1 MMKPRFRGGLNVAMK
16 VPKAK
21 FDETL
26 AFYSDVLGMKVT
38 EETGPGTGGAVTKSA
53 SVEFGPITLWF
64 DLVENYAQAELWLE
78 LFTDDVEHATQHLA
92 EHEVVTQD
100 ELEPLPAGLD
110 AHWVSNPV
118 GIPHVVR
125 RPD

>member
-1 MMKPRFRGGLNVAMK
+1 MNPRFRGGLNVAMK
-16 VPKAK
+16 IPKAK

-26 AFYSDVLGMKVT
+26 AFYRDTLGLKVT
-38 EETGPGTGGAVTKSA
+38 EETGAGTGGAVSKSA

-78 LFTDDVEHATQHLA
+78 LFTDDLEHAIQHLA
-92 EHEVVTQD
+92 EHGVVTQD
-100 ELEPLPAGLD
+100 ELEPFPAGLD
-110 AHWVSNPV
+110 AHWVTNPV